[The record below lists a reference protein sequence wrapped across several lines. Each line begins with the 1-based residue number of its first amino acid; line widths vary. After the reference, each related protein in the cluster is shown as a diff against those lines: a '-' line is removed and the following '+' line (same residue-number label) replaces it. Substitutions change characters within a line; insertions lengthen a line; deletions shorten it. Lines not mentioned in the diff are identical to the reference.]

1 MNTLLQYLK
10 PHKSAMILTVAVKFF
25 ATMMDLIIPSI
36 LAKIID
42 DAVPKNEPRLIY
54 LWGGVM
60 LLCAVLSIISNI
72 FANRNAAVTSGKIT
86 QQLRHDLFSRVSYLS
101 AQQLDG
107 LTQSSAVSRLTS
119 DTYYINRF
127 LNRTQRMGVR
137 APLLLIGGLIMTLTL
152 DFRLTLVLVFTLPF
166 ISIIVYQITKKS
178 IPIYTKQQKVLDKLI
193 RVMQENIS
201 GVRIIKALS
210 KTEYEQDRFDQV
222 NVNLADTGQQARRIS
237 AMSSPLT
244 SITLNLGLTIVV
256 VAGAYMVHQGL
267 STTGTIIA
275 FLNYFT
281 LISMAMM
288 GITRIFIMF
297 SRGISSAGRV
307 AEILKLPEDLKISAG
322 ENVTPTDQY
331 LSFEGVS
338 FSYRNIEDNLTNI
351 NFSLSRGKTMGIIG
365 ATGSGKT
372 TLINLI
378 LRLYDADKGKILI
391 KGQDIKTMSEDNLRS
406 SVGVV
411 FQNDFIIAGTVRD
424 NISYY
429 RSIPDEIIW
438 QAAQDAQAAQF
449 IIDTGD
455 GLDYMVA
462 QKGNNLSGGQKQRI
476 LIARALAG
484 KPELLILDDS
494 SSALDYQT
502 DAELRKALKKNYQ
515 NTTTVIIAQRVS
527 SIMGADNIMVLD
539 DGQQIGYGRHEELL
553 QTSPIYQDIASTQM
567 GMEGGA
573 LFG

>member
-502 DAELRKALKKNYQ
+502 DAELRKALKNNYQ
-515 NTTTVIIAQRVS
+515 KTTTVIIAQRVS
-527 SIMGADNIMVLD
+527 SIMGADHIMLLD